1 LEKEQGVIP
10 IELREPTV
18 QEKAAEVGL
27 SMARLARES
36 RVNYHRIQHGYALM
50 GDEEGRIEAV
60 LDHYAFRRRTHPDR
74 AVV

>member
-1 LEKEQGVIP
+1 M
-10 IELREPTV
+10 ELREPTV

-36 RVNYHRIQHGYALM
+36 HVNYHRIQHGYALM
-50 GDEEGRIEAV
+50 GDEESRIEAV
-60 LDHYAFRRRTHPDR
+60 IDKYQYRRRMHPDR